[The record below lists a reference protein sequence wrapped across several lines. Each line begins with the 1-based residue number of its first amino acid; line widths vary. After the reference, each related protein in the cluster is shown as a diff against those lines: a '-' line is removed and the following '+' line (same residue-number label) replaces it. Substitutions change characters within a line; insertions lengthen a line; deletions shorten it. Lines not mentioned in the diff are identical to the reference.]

1 MVKVTI
7 LERNK
12 DFLIKEV
19 RYKKTYFNRK
29 FRDKIEILA
38 YVNESH
44 ETALNNRK
52 LKAIENTDK
61 LTNSIFL

>member
-19 RYKKTYFNRK
+19 RYKKAYFNRK

-38 YVNESH
+38 YVNENH
-44 ETALNNRK
+44 DEK
-52 LKAIENTDK
+52 ENYK
-61 LTNSIFL
+61 KS

>member
-7 LERNK
+7 LEQNK

-19 RYKKTYFNRK
+19 RYKKAYFNRK

-38 YVNESH
+38 YVNE
-44 ETALNNRK
+44 NRK
-52 LKAIENTDK
+52 K
-61 LTNSIFL
+61 LEGEINAE